1 VSARSPCRRHRER
14 PAAHVEQLHLRDR
27 PGGQDQH
34 LGLVV
39 GEWDSI
45 NQQLRLYVNS
55 GSRGSGLIGQTRR
68 FFTGMVSN
76 PVLVPGVAD
85 QTQIGLMSGTQV
97 VGLP

>member
-1 VSARSPCRRHRER
+1 MGLDQPAIARLRELGFGRLRTYHSDPDTASPD
-14 PAAHVEQLHLRDR
+14 A
-27 PGGQDQH
+27 PGRFI
-34 LGLVV
+34 V
-39 GEWDSI
+39 GADM
-45 NQQLRLYVNS
+45 
-55 GSRGSGLIGQTRR
+55 IGQTRR